1 MFVTVYAENGA
12 LELRGE
18 GYSLLADN
26 IKTAKTLAYNLE
38 LLEIDLD
45 FDDIY
50 FSSSMDFAEDYGFE
64 NNEEAIALWEEGVAR
79 YRNLKEAA

>member
-1 MFVTVYAENGA
+1 MVVTVYAENGA

-18 GYSLLADN
+18 GFNLLADN

-45 FDDIY
+45 FDTIY
-50 FSSSMDFAEDYGFE
+50 FSSSIDFAEDYGFE
-64 NNEEAIALWEEGVAR
+64 SSEEAVALFQEGARR
-79 YRNLKEAA
+79 YRDAA

>member
-45 FDDIY
+45 SDDIF
-50 FSSSMDFAEDYGFE
+50 FSSTMDFAEDYGFE
-64 NNEEAIALWEEGVAR
+64 NNEDAIALWEEGAR
-79 YRNLKEAA
+79 RWYMTKEAA

>member
-1 MFVTVYAENGA
+1 MVVTVFAENGA

-18 GYSLLADN
+18 GFSLLADN

-45 FDDIY
+45 SDDIY
-50 FSSSMDFAEDYGFE
+50 FSSTMDFAEDSGFE
-64 NNEEAIALWEEGVAR
+64 TNDCAKILWEEGVAR
-79 YRNLKEAA
+79 YRNSQDAA

>member
-1 MFVTVYAENGA
+1 MVVTVYAENGA

-18 GYSLLADN
+18 GFSLLADN

-50 FSSSMDFAEDYGFE
+50 FSSSMDFAEESGFE
-64 NNEEAIALWEEGVAR
+64 TNDCAKILWEEGVAR
-79 YRNLKEAA
+79 YRNLMEVA